1 MNEVQ
6 LSKKTPRQES
16 KPCYRCD
23 KTGHDQ
29 QDCRYKYSTCNY
41 CKNKGHLEAACRKK
55 KKAIS
60 PERKMPEVKTIRA
73 ILKGERN
80 RVPEL
85 QLPVKLNGSRTFD
98 FEVDIGAGDNFLGN
112 NTWRD
117 LGQPHLTK
125 SHRQFE
131 SASQHKLPV
140 KGCVTLNSQVTQHN
154 FPSSQM
160 KALDFQVTELTN
172 LNLLGTNGIQE
183 LGISV
188 DALLNRSNSSAT
200 INVNTVFDDL
210 KADRELQ
217 KECRQFC
224 EFPDLFKPE
233 LGTLKNVELEIKFKP
248 EAEPVFRKTRS
259 VSTFAIARRPCSEL

>member
-1 MNEVQ
+1 MRTCFLCSLNNEAVLKAMFKVKDNELTFVHAIQLAIETEEAAKVAKETVYGQQLKLVNKVQ
-6 LSKKTPRQES
+6 LSKKTPRQEY

-29 QDCRYKYSTCNY
+29 KNCCYKHSTCNY
-41 CKNKGHLEAACRKK
+41 CKNRGHLEAACRKK
-55 KKAIS
+55 KKAIR

-73 ILKGERN
+73 IFEGERN

-85 QLPVKLNGSRTFD
+85 QLPVKLNGTCTFD
-98 FEVDIGAGDNFLGN
+98 FEVDTGAGDNFLGS

-117 LGQPHLTK
+117 LGQLHLTE

-154 FPSSQM
+154 FPSQT

-172 LNLLGTNGIQE
+172 LNLLGRNGIQE
-183 LGISV
+183 LGILV
-188 DALLNRSNSSAT
+188 DALLNRST
-200 INVNTVFDDL
+200 
-210 KADRELQ
+210 
-217 KECRQFC
+217 
-224 EFPDLFKPE
+224 
-233 LGTLKNVELEIKFKP
+233 
-248 EAEPVFRKTRS
+248 
-259 VSTFAIARRPCSEL
+259 